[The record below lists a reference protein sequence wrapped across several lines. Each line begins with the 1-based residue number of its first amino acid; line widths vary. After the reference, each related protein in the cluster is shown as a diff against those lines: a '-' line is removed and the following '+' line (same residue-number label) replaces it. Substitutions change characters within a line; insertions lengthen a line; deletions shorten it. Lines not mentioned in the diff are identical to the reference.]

1 MTVLRSS
8 SSRVMV
14 TSIFA
19 LGLLAGCGSTSGD
32 GNQPTGASFMVVSTD
47 WVCTQK
53 VTTQAIPGDPQ
64 TTQTRC
70 VTYNAHGVFK
80 NQGAPG
86 SAAVRFTTLDANG
99 QPFPVCT
106 AAIAQ
111 TATDG
116 VSEAS
121 CQSPSPANWGGSM
134 APPTATIQ

>member
-1 MTVLRSS
+1 MITMRHV
-8 SSRVMV
+8 VP
-14 TSIFA
+14 
-19 LGLLAGCGSTSGD
+19 LLATVAASMLASCGQSNSNWTP
-32 GNQPTGASFMVVSTD
+32 PTPAPAFAVVSTD

-53 VTTQAIPGDPQ
+53 VTIEAIPGDPQ
-64 TTQTRC
+64 TALTRC

-86 SAAVRFTTLDANG
+86 SAAVRFSTLDANG

-106 AAIAQ
+106 AAIPQ
-111 TATDG
+111 TATNG

-121 CQSPSPANWGGSM
+121 CQSPNPANWGGNM

>member
-1 MTVLRSS
+1 VI
-8 SSRVMV
+8 SRTAVI
-14 TSIFA
+14 SIIA
-19 LGLLAGCGSTSGD
+19 LALLAGCGSNSGNS
-32 GNQPTGASFMVVSTD
+32 NQPDPSFMVVSTD

-53 VTTQAIPGDPQ
+53 VTTEAIPGDPQ
-64 TTQTRC
+64 TAQTHC

-106 AAIAQ
+106 AAIPQ

-121 CQSPSPANWGGSM
+121 CQSPNPANWGGNM
-134 APPTATIQ
+134 ASPTATIG